1 MASANLCNQ
10 GNKKGSES
18 KKVFLNR
25 SAIASLRRVRIKR
38 RVLFKTFMLSEYCL
52 VNV

>member
-18 KKVFLNR
+18 KKIFLNR
-25 SAIASLRRVRIKR
+25 SAIASRRIVRIKPR
-38 RVLFKTFMLSEYCL
+38 ILFKTFTLSEYCL